1 MELTDATANARPAY
15 KGSFYEESLDLPVM
29 VAFPV
34 PAAIGSILLSIVR
47 PALPDDAKILPLD
60 QLHLTLVL
68 LGEADEVA
76 VTQSELIRMVGLFA
90 VDQMPVEGNISGVGI
105 FNLESDDEDDIY
117 KACLYASFDSP
128 ALVDFRQCLVDCLE
142 KAGLEVEKE
151 HGFTPHITLA
161 YLPNQGD
168 LSQFEI
174 PRMDVTFDKMVVAWG
189 DSWTVKEIGG
199 WSMRVKAVDG
209 DAMVMGTATKM
220 P

>member
-1 MELTDATANARPAY
+1 MESNP
-15 KGSFYEESLDLPVM
+15 SFVQEESLDLPVM

-60 QLHLTLVL
+60 QLHLTLAL
-68 LGEADEVA
+68 LGESDEVA
-76 VTQSELIRMVGLFA
+76 ITQSELIRMIGLFC
-90 VDQMPVEGNISGVGI
+90 VDHMSVEGNISGVGI
-105 FNLESDDEDDIY
+105 FNLDRDDEDDIY
-117 KACLYASFDSP
+117 GACLYASFDSP
-128 ALVDFRQCLVDCLE
+128 ELVDFRQDLVSCLE
-142 KAGLEVEKE
+142 KCGVEVEKE

-168 LSQFEI
+168 LSRFEI

-189 DSWTVKEIGG
+189 DSWTVKDIGA

-209 DAMVMGTATKM
+209 DAMTMGMAMKI